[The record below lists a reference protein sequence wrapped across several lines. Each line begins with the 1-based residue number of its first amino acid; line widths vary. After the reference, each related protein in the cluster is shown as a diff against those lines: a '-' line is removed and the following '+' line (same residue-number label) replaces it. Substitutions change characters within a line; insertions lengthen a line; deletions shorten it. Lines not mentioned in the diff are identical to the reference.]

1 MIREEWSALVKNKLL
16 LVVLVAILLIPSIYA
31 GLFLASMWDPYG
43 ELSKLPVAVVN
54 QDQSV
59 EYQGKT
65 LHVGQD
71 LAETL
76 ADDTSMDFQVM
87 DEQTADEGLKAGTYY
102 MVITIPQDFSQ
113 NATTLMD
120 EEPKQMTLHYTTNP
134 GKNYIS
140 SKLSES
146 AMKEVK
152 NQVTEKVTKTYAQ
165 NIFDEMSGMG
175 DKLQTAAD
183 GTATMIDGENTL
195 LEGSQTIADNLNL
208 LESSTKTLHNGAKT
222 LGDGIKDY
230 TDGVSRLND
239 GVQSLASGAG
249 TISSGAKSL
258 VDGSGQV
265 LDGLKKMDTSINE
278 SLTAENIANMQKAE
292 AGLLTMNDS
301 IQQLDKAVNGNGD
314 GTGGVDLSSLTGA
327 ITSVGTN
334 LTNAGG
340 SLGSAAGS
348 LVGTYAVTGNDAD
361 LSGAAGEI
369 VAAYRMLAGLLQT
382 DPTLSEQQKAV
393 IFNAMSQ
400 LMSTED
406 KTAAGTALG
415 DVFAAT
421 TSVAQGGEEIK
432 AAGMT
437 CSGLAEDTTLAD
449 SVTTLKK
456 SVNQLAISSDQLLPA
471 SSKAITSLRNGMSQI
486 KGGLENTKEANGTS
500 GLIEGMTAVNLGM
513 AALEQGIS
521 GKDGLC
527 DGVSQLAVGSKEL
540 VDNKTALVTG
550 SEKLTTGAGQLA
562 EGAGKLSD
570 GSTAVSDGITSLLGG
585 TKELGTSLQNGAD
598 TIKDN
603 QAGDATLT
611 MFSAPINI
619 EETQVTD
626 VENNGHAMAA
636 YMMSVGL
643 WVGCLAFCLMYPLC
657 SYKGKLKG
665 GLQWWFSKA
674 TVAYPV
680 AVLMA
685 VVLVGVLAVCNGFHP
700 VRMGETIAV
709 AVVAGVAFM
718 SMMYFFNVLLGKVGS
733 FLMLIFMV
741 LQLAG
746 SAGTYPIEISGPL
759 AAALHRFM
767 PFTYTVEAFRSTISG
782 GESITADAGLLM
794 AVCVLFTVLTI
805 LLFEVRARK
814 VQQKKPLVY
823 DWLEEKGLA

>member
-1 MIREEWSALVKNKLL
+1 MIREEWRALFKNKLL

-31 GLFLASMWDPYG
+31 GFFLASMWDPYG
-43 ELSKLPVAVVN
+43 ELDKLPVAVVN

-59 EYQGKT
+59 SYQGET

-76 ADDTSMDFQVM
+76 AEDTSMDFQVM
-87 DEQTADEGLKAGTYY
+87 DEQSAEDGLKAGTYY

-120 EEPKQMTLHYTTNP
+120 DNPKQMTLHYTTNP

-152 NQVTEKVTKTYAQ
+152 SQVTEKVTKTYAK
-165 NIFDEMSGMG
+165 NIFDQMSGMG
-175 DKLQTAAD
+175 SKLQTAAD
-183 GTATMIDGENTL
+183 GTNAMIDGENAL
-195 LEGSQTIADNLNL
+195 LEGNQTIADNLTR
-208 LESSTKTLHNGAKT
+208 LETSTMELQNGAKT
-222 LGDGIKDY
+222 LGDGIKNY
-230 TDGVSRLND
+230 TDGVERLND

-249 TISSGAKSL
+249 TLSTGAQSL

-265 LDGLKKMDTSINE
+265 LDGLKKMDASINE
-278 SLTAENIANMQKAE
+278 NLTQENIASMQKAE
-292 AGLLTMNDS
+292 EGLLTMNDS

-327 ITSVGTN
+327 VSSVGNN

-340 SLGSAAGS
+340 ALSTAAGN
-348 LVGTYAVTGNDAD
+348 LVGTYAVTGDEAD
-361 LSGAAGEI
+361 LTGAAGEI
-369 VAAYRMLAGLLQT
+369 VGAYRMLAGLMQT
-382 DPTLSEQQKAV
+382 DPSLTEQQKT
-393 IFNAMSQ
+393 IILKAMSQ
-400 LMSTED
+400 LVSAED
-406 KTAAGTALG
+406 KKAAGTALG

-437 CSGLAEDTTLAD
+437 CSGLAEDTTLSD

-456 SVNQLAISSDQLLPA
+456 SVNQLAISSNQLLPA
-471 SSKAITSLRNGMSQI
+471 SSKAITSLRSGMSQI
-486 KGGLENTKEANGTS
+486 KGGLENTKEANGSS

-513 AALEQGIS
+513 ASLEQGIT

-527 DGVSQLAVGSKEL
+527 DGVSQLAAGSKEL
-540 VDNKTALVTG
+540 VDNRTALTEG
-550 SEKLTTGAGQLA
+550 SQKLATGAGQLA
-562 EGAGKLSD
+562 AGAGQLSD
-570 GSTAVSDGITSLLGG
+570 GSASVSDGITSLLGG

-598 TIKDN
+598 TIKN
-603 QAGDATLT
+603 NEAGDATLN

-619 EETQVTD
+619 EETQITD
-626 VENNGHAMAA
+626 VKNNGHAMAA

-657 SYKGKLKG
+657 SYKGELKSG
-665 GLQWWFSKA
+665 MQWWFSKA
-674 TVAYPV
+674 TVAYPL

-685 VVLVGVLAVCNGFHP
+685 VILVGILFVCNGFQP
-700 VRMGETIAV
+700 VRMGETI
-709 AVVAGVAFM
+709 VVAMISGAAFM

-733 FLMLIFMV
+733 FLMLVFMV

-782 GESITADAGLLM
+782 GESVRGDVALLL
-794 AVCVLFTVLTI
+794 AVCVIFTGLTI

-814 VQQKKPLVY
+814 VQAKKPLVY